1 MTVASEMIEELGRM
15 SGHFGEKHIAS
26 YANDMQCRQTC
37 QISYIAGNS
46 EGGSMH
52 LLQAIVQSP
61 NLGITHTLNPDS
73 PLYHNLWTGT

>member
-1 MTVASEMIEELGRM
+1 M

-26 YANDMQCRQTC
+26 YANGMQCRQTC

-52 LLQAIVQSP
+52 LASAAS
-61 NLGITHTLNPDS
+61 NCTIT
-73 PLYHNLWTGT
+73 

>member
-1 MTVASEMIEELGRM
+1 M
-15 SGHFGEKHIAS
+15 SGHFGEKPIAS

-37 QISYIAGNS
+37 QISYIARNS

-52 LLQAIVQSP
+52 LASAASNIVQSP

-73 PLYHNLWTGT
+73 PLYCNLWTGT

>member
-1 MTVASEMIEELGRM
+1 MA
-15 SGHFGEKHIAS
+15 GHFGEKHIAR

-46 EGGSMH
+46 EGDSMH
-52 LLQAIVQSP
+52 LLLQAIVQSP

-73 PLYHNLWTGT
+73 PLYCNLWTGT